1 MLAEDVELHFDA
13 PAAARLEHH
22 TAKVGKRPAGD
33 NHLQVGGGWGGLGC
47 VCVVVG
53 GVGGW
58 GTEGVG
64 GRRVYIIRGGL

>member
-1 MLAEDVELHFDA
+1 
-13 PAAARLEHH
+13 
-22 TAKVGKRPAGD
+22 
-33 NHLQVGGGWGGLGC
+33 VGGGWGGLGC